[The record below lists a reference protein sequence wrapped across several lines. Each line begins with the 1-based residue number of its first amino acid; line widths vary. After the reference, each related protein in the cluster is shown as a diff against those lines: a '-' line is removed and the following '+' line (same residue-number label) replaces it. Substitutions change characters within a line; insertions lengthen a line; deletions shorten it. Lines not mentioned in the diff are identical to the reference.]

1 MALLQSLLDD
11 LNDRLND
18 ANNAAGA
25 GEAAKIRWI
34 NSGQAAMYPKIF
46 KTVSDDST
54 LIVADTY
61 EYTLPATFDYSKIV
75 RVELESGEATNRF
88 VHLFDFEI
96 IPLQTG
102 KVVRLDHLELPVAA
116 GARMRVSAVKPLT
129 AMTSTG
135 STYEG
140 PPGTEEI
147 PVWYALGLALGRR
160 LEDRI
165 VHTRYSTTAAANGV
179 DIEEIM
185 SASQFAFAQFEL
197 LLERHSMVLP
207 AQAG

>member
-1 MALLQSLLDD
+1 MVLLQSLLDD

-116 GARMRVSAVKPLT
+116 GARIRVSAVKPLT